1 MSMSTEYIIDR
12 IDEATRFTRDYKQ
25 VCNDALCLA
34 RGRLASLQNSVE
46 AKDKRIEELEAEVLD
61 LKAREL
67 VEDNCVIM
75 QDSSGNL
82 TIKCSSGSDDD
93 RWIQKL
99 EKEVEEKNEHIF
111 KLESELGHLEQEVR
125 DLKSELQNCSE
136 VDSGSVTDGE
146 AVHDING
153 VVSRSDRNKL
163 YSVIAQCYETT
174 SGSVTDGCE
183 DRWIP
188 CSERLPDDCDCVLM
202 QLKNIRTDIKTIR
215 VGFYGCGSGKWMI
228 CGIDGERKH
237 LINHTVLA
245 WQPLPEKYEEPV
257 VEDEPEEVKFEIGD
271 FVLCVSKAG
280 VKINAV
286 YTGEDEEH
294 YWIFDKNCLTQQPL
308 DKNRWKL
315 TKYPGYMSIVEWL
328 TYTPV
333 S

>member
-1 MSMSTEYIIDR
+1 MSMSNEYIIDK
-12 IDEATRFTRDYKQ
+12 IDEATRFNTTNKQ

-34 RGRLASLQNSVE
+34 RGRIQKLQIDIE
-46 AKDKRIEELEAEVLD
+46 WKDAQITALNKQIAD

-67 VEDNCVIM
+67 VEDNCVIV

-82 TIKCSSGSDDD
+82 TIKCSSGSD
-93 RWIQKL
+93 
-99 EKEVEEKNEHIF
+99 EN
-111 KLESELGHLEQEVR
+111 
-125 DLKSELQNCSE
+125 
-136 VDSGSVTDGE
+136 
-146 AVHDING
+146 
-153 VVSRSDRNKL
+153 
-163 YSVIAQCYETT
+163 
-174 SGSVTDGCE
+174 
-183 DRWIP
+183 RWIP

-228 CGIDGERKH
+228 CGIDGERMH

-286 YTGEDEEH
+286 YLREDEEH
-294 YWIFDKNCLTQQPL
+294 YWILDKNCLTQQPL

>member
-1 MSMSTEYIIDR
+1 MSMSNEYIIDR
-12 IDEATRFTRDYKQ
+12 IDEATRVNRDAKQ

-34 RGRLASLQNSVE
+34 RGRIQNLQIDMEWKN
-46 AKDKRIEELEAEVLD
+46 ARIEDLEGIIKAKVEEIKKLQAEVAD
-61 LKAREL
+61 LKAREM
-67 VEDNCVIM
+67 VEGNCEIF
-75 QDSSGNL
+75 QDSSGNIS
-82 TIKCSSGSDDD
+82 IKCSSGS
-93 RWIQKL
+93 
-99 EKEVEEKNEHIF
+99 
-111 KLESELGHLEQEVR
+111 G
-125 DLKSELQNCSE
+125 
-136 VDSGSVTDGE
+136 
-146 AVHDING
+146 
-153 VVSRSDRNKL
+153 
-163 YSVIAQCYETT
+163 
-174 SGSVTDGCE
+174 E

-202 QLKNIRTDIKTIR
+202 QLKNIQTDIKTIR

-245 WQPLPEKYEEPV
+245 WQPLPEDYEEPV

-280 VKINAV
+280 VKINAI

-294 YWIFDKNCLTQQPL
+294 YWILDKNCLTQQPL